1 MNGLTKRN
9 KMAQHN
15 YYWSCSPFADWLRG
29 TEKLKMGTS
38 EEWDNWTTAAKMKHN
53 FRYWL
58 AEDFLSDLQDFVT
71 WPERKL
77 NDIRYYV
84 NNRWI
89 TRSHALTAHPRDI
102 KPGNWCDVGNRF
114 LPCLFNELVDF
125 VEIEQAWHHCIWS
138 DEMKTKYNVPWYRK
152 GWLRL
157 RTWRCPEAGMEYLR
171 WAETLTNEEFL
182 EEGEKHKAEPT
193 YQAKAAKEIIELYT
207 WWTTTYRNRPD
218 PYEASGWSA
227 HCDAMRVKY
236 PGSFFS
242 SLNSKDP
249 EDRKASDKAH
259 KLLQK
264 IEAAYA
270 KEDEAMMIR
279 LIKIRESL
287 WT

>member
-1 MNGLTKRN
+1 MRS
-9 KMAQHN
+9 H
-15 YYWSCSPFADWLRG
+15 YWTIGKFADWLRG
-29 TEKLKMGTS
+29 TPKLKCGTS
-38 EEWDNWTTAAKMKHN
+38 EEWDAWYASSAKSHPI
-53 FRYWL
+53 RYWI
-58 AEDFLSDLQDFVT
+58 AEEGLDHLQKFVYYI
-71 WPERKL
+71 PDRL
-77 NDIRYYV
+77 NDIRYYI

-102 KPGNWCDVGNRF
+102 APGTWRDVGNRF

-138 DEMKTKYNVPWYRK
+138 DDAKTKFNVPWYRK

-171 WAETLTNEEFL
+171 WAETLTNVEFL
-182 EEGEKHKAEPT
+182 DEDKKHEAVPT

-207 WWTTTYRNRPD
+207 WWTVTYRNRPD

-236 PGSFFS
+236 PGSMFS

-249 EDRKASDKAH
+249 ADRKASDKAH
-259 KLLQK
+259 KLLTK
-264 IEAAYA
+264 IEKAYEA
-270 KEDEAMMIR
+270 EDEAMMIR